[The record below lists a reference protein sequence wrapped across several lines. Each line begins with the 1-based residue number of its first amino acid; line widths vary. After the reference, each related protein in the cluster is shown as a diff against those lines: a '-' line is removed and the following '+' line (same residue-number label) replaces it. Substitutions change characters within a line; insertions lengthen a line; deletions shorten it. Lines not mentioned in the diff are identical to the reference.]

1 MSALCEMKESLIDP
15 VQNPSSEQFAL
26 YIFPLGWLA
35 LFFVS
40 LLKFSIS
47 YVYPLLAHGQSF
59 RYEEALTHGLPGSYR
74 SSS

>member
-1 MSALCEMKESLIDP
+1 MSVLCETKELLIDP

-40 LLKFSIS
+40 LLKFNIS
-47 YVYPLLAHGQSF
+47 YVYPLLQHGHPF
-59 RYEEALTHGLPGSYR
+59 C
-74 SSS
+74 